1 LVTDF
6 KKMKKVILIWSLII
20 LVACDSENA
29 PECIRSEGT
38 ITQVEINVP
47 LFSKI
52 LVNNKIQLF
61 ISESTEQ
68 KVIVETGENIFN
80 AIEINV
86 DGDLLTLTN
95 NMNCNFVR
103 DYGLTKVYVSAPNVS
118 EITNN
123 SEFMITGIGLLNYP
137 DLSLISDDFSNQE
150 YYNNGDFDLEINTEN
165 LRIIANG
172 FSNFFLKGVVLN
184 ANIGLY
190 AGDSRVEAADL
201 VIQNLNVFH
210 RSTNKMIV
218 NPQQSITGEIRSL
231 GDVISKNIPPI
242 IDVVEYFTGALIF
255 D

>member
-1 LVTDF
+1 
-6 KKMKKVILIWSLII
+6 
-20 LVACDSENA
+20 
-29 PECIRSEGT
+29 
-38 ITQVEINVP
+38 
-47 LFSKI
+47 
-52 LVNNKIQLF
+52 
-61 ISESTEQ
+61 
-68 KVIVETGENIFN
+68 
-80 AIEINV
+80 
-86 DGDLLTLTN
+86 
-95 NMNCNFVR
+95 MNCNFVR

-172 FSNFFLKGVVLN
+172 FSNFFLKGVVFN

>member
-1 LVTDF
+1 
-6 KKMKKVILIWSLII
+6 
-20 LVACDSENA
+20 
-29 PECIRSEGT
+29 
-38 ITQVEINVP
+38 
-47 LFSKI
+47 
-52 LVNNKIQLF
+52 
-61 ISESTEQ
+61 
-68 KVIVETGENIFN
+68 
-80 AIEINV
+80 
-86 DGDLLTLTN
+86 
-95 NMNCNFVR
+95 MNCNFVR

-210 RSTNKMIV
+210 RSTNKMI
-218 NPQQSITGEIRSL
+218 
-231 GDVISKNIPPI
+231 
-242 IDVVEYFTGALIF
+242 
-255 D
+255 

>member
-1 LVTDF
+1 MVLVTDF

-29 PECIRSEGT
+29 PECIRSEGA

-137 DLSLISDDFSNQE
+137 DL
-150 YYNNGDFDLEINTEN
+150 N
-165 LRIIANG
+165 L
-172 FSNFFLKGVVLN
+172 
-184 ANIGLY
+184 Y
-190 AGDSRVEAADL
+190 DS
-201 VIQNLNVFH
+201 H
-210 RSTNKMIV
+210 R
-218 NPQQSITGEIRSL
+218 QL
-231 GDVISKNIPPI
+231 
-242 IDVVEYFTGALIF
+242 
-255 D
+255 